1 MWKAEKRVRESNLS
15 YRACLPLFAC
25 CILGACTAGNPIE
38 QALLADEPA
47 LQVVMQDLSH
57 HQVQVLFTE
66 IERDAD
72 GSVSFREHSFGLDDN
87 RYFYPASTVKL
98 PVALLALEK
107 LEELEGVD
115 RHSRYTVGEAGAESS
130 FTDDLIALFVVS
142 DNPANNRLYEFL
154 GKDEINLRLRR
165 KGLNARISHRLGNRD
180 SDSLRTEAITFSR
193 PEGGPL
199 RVGPIDNSPIE
210 VLPLDNLLQGSAY
223 IENGGRIE
231 EPFDFSDNN
240 YLPLSSLH
248 QITQRLVFPE
258 AFTGE
263 ERFQLSDEHREFV
276 LSTMKT
282 LPREAGYDESVYPDG
297 RLKYF
302 LFGDSRERIPE
313 HIEIY
318 NKIGRAYG
326 YLTDSAYIV
335 DRRTNREFLISA
347 TIRVNANET
356 FNDDDYEY
364 VEIGI
369 PFLAELGRQLVFER

>member
-1 MWKAEKRVRESNLS
+1 MWKAESKVRL
-15 YRACLPLFAC
+15 LFVC
-25 CILGACTAGNPIE
+25 CIFSIFGACTATDNPIE
-38 QALLADEPA
+38 QALRADEPA
-47 LQVVMQDLSH
+47 LQVVMQNLPE

-98 PVALLALEK
+98 PVALIALEK
-107 LEELEGVD
+107 LQELEGVD
-115 RHSRYTVGEAGAESS
+115 RHSRYTVGEAGEESS
-130 FTDDLIALFVVS
+130 FTEDLIALFVVS

-165 KGLNARISHRLGNRD
+165 KGLRARIAHRLGVRD
-180 SDSLRTEAITFSR
+180 SDSLLTRAITFSR

-210 VLPLDNLLQGSAY
+210 ILPLDNLLQGSAH
-223 IENGGRIE
+223 IADGSLID

-258 AFTGE
+258 AFTEE
-263 ERFQLSDEHREFV
+263 ERFHLSDEHREFV
-276 LSTMKT
+276 LNTMRT

-313 HIEIY
+313 DIEIF

-356 FNDDDYEY
+356 FNDDIYEY

>member
-1 MWKAEKRVRESNLS
+1 MWKAESRVWL
-15 YRACLPLFAC
+15 LFVY
-25 CILGACTAGNPIE
+25 CIFGIFGACTATDNPIE
-38 QALLADEPA
+38 QALRADEPA
-47 LQVVMQDLSH
+47 LQVVMQNLPE

-72 GSVSFREHSFGLDDN
+72 GSVTFREHSFGLDDN
-87 RYFYPASTVKL
+87 RYFYPASTAKL

-107 LEELEGVD
+107 LQELEGVD
-115 RHSRYTVGEAGAESS
+115 RHSRYTVGEAGEESS
-130 FTDDLIALFVVS
+130 FTEDLIALFVVS

-154 GKDEINLRLRR
+154 GNDEINLRLRR
-165 KGLNARISHRLGNRD
+165 KGLRARIAHRLGVRD
-180 SDSLRTEAITFSR
+180 SDSLLTRAITFSR

-210 VLPLDNLLQGSAY
+210 ILPLDNLLQGSAH
-223 IENGGRIE
+223 IADGSLID

-258 AFTGE
+258 AFTEE
-263 ERFQLSDEHREFV
+263 ERFHLSDEHREFV
-276 LSTMKT
+276 LNTMRT
-282 LPREAGYDESVYPDG
+282 LPREAGYDESEYPDG

-313 HIEIY
+313 HIEIF

-356 FNDDDYEY
+356 FNDDIYEY

>member
-1 MWKAEKRVRESNLS
+1 MWKAESRVWL
-15 YRACLPLFAC
+15 LFVY
-25 CILGACTAGNPIE
+25 CIFGIFGACTATDNPIE
-38 QALLADEPA
+38 QALRADEPA
-47 LQVVMQDLSH
+47 LQVVMQNLPE

-72 GSVSFREHSFGLDDN
+72 GYVSFREHSFGLDDN
-87 RYFYPASTVKL
+87 RYFYPASTAKL
-98 PVALLALEK
+98 PVALIALEK
-107 LEELEGVD
+107 LQELEGVD
-115 RHSRYTVGEAGAESS
+115 RHSRYIVGEAGEESS
-130 FTDDLIALFVVS
+130 FTEDLIALFVVS

-154 GKDEINLRLRR
+154 GKDEINLHLRR
-165 KGLNARISHRLGNRD
+165 KGLRARIAHRLGVRD
-180 SDSLRTEAITFSR
+180 SDSLRTRAITFSR

-199 RVGPIDNSPIE
+199 RIGPIDNSPIE
-210 VLPLDNLLQGSAY
+210 ILPLDNLLQGSAH
-223 IENGGRIE
+223 IADGSLID

-258 AFTGE
+258 AFTEE
-263 ERFQLSDEHREFV
+263 ERFHLNDEHREFV
-276 LSTMKT
+276 LNTMRT
-282 LPREAGYDESVYPDG
+282 LPREAGYDESEYPDG

-313 HIEIY
+313 HIEIF

-335 DRRTNREFLISA
+335 DHRTNREFLISA

-356 FNDDDYEY
+356 FNDDIYEY
-364 VEIGI
+364 VEIGL

>member
-1 MWKAEKRVRESNLS
+1 MWKAASKVWLS
-15 YRACLPLFAC
+15 FAC
-25 CILGACTAGNPIE
+25 CVFGACTASNPIE
-38 QALLADEPA
+38 QALHADEPA
-47 LQVVMQDLSH
+47 LRVVMQNLPE
-57 HQVQVLFTE
+57 HQVQILFTE
-66 IERDAD
+66 IERGAD

-87 RYFYPASTVKL
+87 RYFYPASTAKL

-107 LEELEGVD
+107 LQELEGVD

-130 FTDDLIALFVVS
+130 FTEDLIALFVVS

-154 GKDEINLRLRR
+154 GNDEINLRLQR
-165 KGLNARISHRLGNRD
+165 KGLGARIAHRLGIRD
-180 SDSLRTEAITFSR
+180 SDSLRTQAITFSR

-199 RVGPIDNSPIE
+199 RIGPIDNSPIE

-223 IENGGRIE
+223 IADGSRIE

-258 AFTGE
+258 AFTEE
-263 ERFQLSDEHREFV
+263 ERFHLSDEHREFV
-276 LSTMKT
+276 LDTMRT
-282 LPREAGYDESVYPDG
+282 LPREAGYDESEYPDG

-302 LFGDSRERIPE
+302 LFGDSRDRIPE

-356 FNDDDYEY
+356 FNDDIYEY
-364 VEIGI
+364 VEIGL

>member
-1 MWKAEKRVRESNLS
+1 MWKAESKIWL
-15 YRACLPLFAC
+15 LFVYC
-25 CILGACTAGNPIE
+25 VFSIFGACTATDNPIE
-38 QALLADEPA
+38 QALRADEPA
-47 LQVVMQDLSH
+47 LRVVMRNLPE

-72 GSVSFREHSFGLDDN
+72 GSVTFREHSFGLDDN
-87 RYFYPASTVKL
+87 RYFYPASTAKL

-107 LEELEGVD
+107 LQELEGVD
-115 RHSRYTVGEAGAESS
+115 RHSRYTVGEAGEESS
-130 FTDDLIALFVVS
+130 FTEDLIALFVVS

-154 GKDEINLRLRR
+154 GNDEINLRLQR
-165 KGLNARISHRLGNRD
+165 KGLRARIAHRLGIRD
-180 SDSLRTEAITFSR
+180 SDSLRTETITFSR

-199 RVGPIDNSPIE
+199 RIGPIDNSPIE
-210 VLPLDNLLQGSAY
+210 VLPLDNLLQGSAH
-223 IENGGRIE
+223 IADGSRIE

-258 AFTGE
+258 AFTEE
-263 ERFQLSDEHREFV
+263 ERFHISDEHREFV
-276 LSTMKT
+276 LDTMRT
-282 LPREAGYDESVYPDG
+282 LPREAGYDESEYPDG

-302 LFGDSRERIPE
+302 LFGDSRDRIPE

-356 FNDDDYEY
+356 FNDDIYEY

>member
-1 MWKAEKRVRESNLS
+1 MKYCVWL
-15 YRACLPLFAC
+15 LLFAC
-25 CILGACTAGNPIE
+25 CIFGACTASNPIE

-47 LQVVMQDLSH
+47 LQTVMQNLPH

-72 GSVSFREHSFGLDDN
+72 GSVAFREHSFGLDEN

-115 RHSRYTVGEAGAESS
+115 RHSRYTVGEAGVESS
-130 FTDDLIALFVVS
+130 FTEDLIALFVVS

-154 GKDEINLRLRR
+154 GKDEINSRLRR
-165 KGLNARISHRLGNRD
+165 KGLEARISHRLGTRD
-180 SDSLRTEAITFSR
+180 SDSLRTEAITFLR
-193 PEGGPL
+193 PEDGPL

-210 VLPLDNLLQGSAY
+210 ALPLDNLLQGSAH
-223 IENGGRIE
+223 IEDGSRIE
-231 EPFDFSDNN
+231 EPFDFSRRNH
-240 YLPLSSLH
+240 LPLNSLH
-248 QITQRLVFPE
+248 GIMLRLVFPE

-263 ERFQLSDEHREFV
+263 ERFHLSEDHREFV
-276 LSTMKT
+276 LNTMKT
-282 LPREAGYDESVYPDG
+282 LPREAGYDESAYPDG

-313 HIEIY
+313 HIEIF

-335 DRRTNREFLISA
+335 DRRTNSEFLISA
-347 TIRVNANET
+347 TIRINANET
-356 FNDDDYEY
+356 LNDDVYEY
-364 VEIGI
+364 EEIGL
-369 PFLAELGRQLVFER
+369 PFLAELGRQLVLGR

>member
-1 MWKAEKRVRESNLS
+1 MWQAEKRVREQNWQFRLWL
-15 YRACLPLFAC
+15 LPIAC
-25 CILGACTAGNPIE
+25 CIFGACTANNPIE
-38 QALLADEPA
+38 RALRADEPA
-47 LQVVMQDLSH
+47 LRAVMQNLPH

-66 IERDAD
+66 IERDAE
-72 GSVSFREHSFGLDDN
+72 GSVTFREHSFGLDDN

-115 RHSRYTVGEAGAESS
+115 RHSRYIVGEAGAESS

-199 RVGPIDNSPIE
+199 RVGPINNSPIE

-223 IENGGRIE
+223 IENGGRVE

-302 LFGDSRERIPE
+302 LFGDSRERTPE

-356 FNDDDYEY
+356 FNDDNYEY

>member
-1 MWKAEKRVRESNLS
+1 MWKAGSKVWL
-15 YRACLPLFAC
+15 LFVC
-25 CILGACTAGNPIE
+25 CIFSIFGACTASNPIE
-38 QALLADEPA
+38 QALRADEPA
-47 LQVVMQDLSH
+47 LQVVMQNLPQ
-57 HQVQVLFTE
+57 HQVQILFTE

-72 GSVSFREHSFGLDDN
+72 GSVTFREHSFGLDDN
-87 RYFYPASTVKL
+87 RYFYPASTAKL
-98 PVALLALEK
+98 PVALIALEK
-107 LEELEGVD
+107 LQELEGVD

-130 FTDDLIALFVVS
+130 FTEDLIALFVVS

-154 GKDEINLRLRR
+154 GNDEINLRLQR
-165 KGLNARISHRLGNRD
+165 KGLRARIAHRLGVRD
-180 SDSLRTEAITFSR
+180 SDSLRTQAITFSR

-199 RVGPIDNSPIE
+199 RIGPIDNSTIE
-210 VLPLDNLLQGSAY
+210 VLPLDNLLQGSAH
-223 IENGGRIE
+223 IADGSRIE

-258 AFTGE
+258 AFAEE
-263 ERFQLSDEHREFV
+263 ERFHLSDEHREFV
-276 LSTMKT
+276 LDTMRT
-282 LPREAGYDESVYPDG
+282 LPREAGYDESEYPDG

-356 FNDDDYEY
+356 FNDDIYEY
-364 VEIGI
+364 VEIGL

>member
-1 MWKAEKRVRESNLS
+1 MNYRIWLLS
-15 YRACLPLFAC
+15 FAC
-25 CILGACTAGNPIE
+25 CFLAACAERNPIE
-38 QALLADEPA
+38 QALAADKPA
-47 LQVVMQDLSH
+47 LRAVMQDLPQY
-57 HQVQVLFTE
+57 QVQVLFTE
-66 IERDAD
+66 IERGAD
-72 GSVSFREHSFGLDDN
+72 GSVAFREHSFGLDDN
-87 RYFYPASTVKL
+87 RYFYPASTAKL

-115 RHSRYTVGEAGAESS
+115 RHSRYIVGEAGAESS

-142 DNPANNRLYEFL
+142 DNAANNRLYEFL
-154 GKDEINLRLRR
+154 GNDEINLRLRR
-165 KGLNARISHRLGNRD
+165 KGLAARIAHRLGIRD
-180 SDSLRTEAITFSR
+180 SDSLRTEAITFARS
-193 PEGGPL
+193 EGGPL

-210 VLPLDNLLQGSAY
+210 VLPLDNLLQGSAH
-223 IENGGRIE
+223 IEDGSLIE

-248 QITQRLVFPE
+248 GIMLRLVFPQ
-258 AFTGE
+258 AFTEE

-276 LSTMKT
+276 LNTMST
-282 LPREAGYDESVYPDG
+282 LPREAGYDESAYPDG

-326 YLTDSAYIV
+326 YLTDTAYIV
-335 DRRTNREFLISA
+335 DHRTNREFLISA
-347 TIRVNANET
+347 AIRVNANGI
-356 FNDDDYEY
+356 FNDNQYEY

-369 PFLAELGRQLVFER
+369 PFLAELGRQLVLER

>member
-1 MWKAEKRVRESNLS
+1 MWKAESRVREQNLK
-15 YRACLPLFAC
+15 YRLWLPLFAC
-25 CILGACTAGNPIE
+25 CAFSACTASNPIE

-47 LQVVMQDLSH
+47 LRAVMENLPH

-66 IERDAD
+66 IERDAE
-72 GSVSFREHSFGLDDN
+72 GSVTFREYSFGLDEN

-115 RHSRYTVGEAGAESS
+115 RHSRYTVGAAGEESS

-165 KGLNARISHRLGNRD
+165 KGLDARISHRLGTRD

-223 IENGGRIE
+223 IENGSRIE

-276 LSTMKT
+276 LNTMKT

-302 LFGDSRERIPE
+302 LFGDSRESIPE

-318 NKIGRAYG
+318 NKVGRAYG

-356 FNDDDYEY
+356 FNDDIYEY
-364 VEIGI
+364 VEIGL
-369 PFLAELGRQLVFER
+369 PFLAELGRQLVLER

>member
-1 MWKAEKRVRESNLS
+1 MWKAESRFWL
-15 YRACLPLFAC
+15 LLAC
-25 CILGACTAGNPIE
+25 CVFGACTASNPIE

-47 LQVVMQDLSH
+47 LRAVMQNLPH

-72 GSVSFREHSFGLDDN
+72 GSVTFREHSFGLDEN

-115 RHSRYTVGEAGAESS
+115 RHSRYTVGAASEESS

-154 GKDEINLRLRR
+154 GKDEINLRLQR
-165 KGLNARISHRLGNRD
+165 KGLNARISHRLGTRD
-180 SDSLRTEAITFSR
+180 SDPLRTEAITFSR

-223 IENGGRIE
+223 IENGSRIE

-263 ERFQLSDEHREFV
+263 ERFHLSDEHREFV
-276 LSTMKT
+276 LNTMKT

-313 HIEIY
+313 QIEIF

-369 PFLAELGRQLVFER
+369 PFLAELGRQLAFER